1 MLYIV
6 KMSKITCHIRMTTR
20 YEQQSTTPLFWEDA
34 TKYLCSCD
42 PVLAKIIH
50 SMGDKKLQKSGDPFR
65 ALISSIVGQQ
75 ISVKAA
81 NAIFSRVATLVNDIF
96 TPYSILEADPE
107 LLRACGLSG
116 QKVKYVS
123 NIAHYFI
130 NNSVNDSFWEQDF
143 ESVILPSLVSIKGVG
158 PWTAQML
165 GIFYLHEPD
174 ILPLL
179 DIGLLRGVQK
189 NYPELFNDTTK
200 DDPKKLKKV
209 QETTQKLA
217 ENWRPYCSVATWYL
231 WASIDGEI
239 VQY

>member
-1 MLYIV
+1 M
-6 KMSKITCHIRMTTR
+6 TCDIRMTTR
-20 YEQQSTTPLFWEDA
+20 YEQQSTAPLFWDDA
-34 TKYLCSCD
+34 TKHLCSND
-42 PVLAKIIH
+42 PVLATIIH
-50 SMGDKKLQKSGDPFR
+50 NMGDKKLRKSGDPFR

-81 NAIFSRVATLVNDIF
+81 NAIFSRVVTLLNDIF
-96 TPYSILEADPE
+96 TPHSILEADPE

-143 ESVILPSLVSIKGVG
+143 ESVILPSLVSIKGLG

-189 NYPELFNDTTK
+189 NYPNLFTDIKK
-200 DDPKKLKKV
+200 DDPKKLKKI
-209 QETTQKLA
+209 QNITQNLGIK
-217 ENWRPYCSVATWYL
+217 WQPYRSVATWYL